1 MENTPAVRFSIPFES
16 RYLEKGCKLKIKKKN
31 NKQTNKIRRIEEE
44 RKELKTVN
52 ATYGIITK
60 CVLFLIVGI
69 INYTKGDNVHVT
81 DLT

>member
-1 MENTPAVRFSIPFES
+1 MENTPAVRFWIPFES
-16 RYLEKGCKLKIKKKN
+16 RYLEKGCKLKTKKKEQ
-31 NKQTNKIRRIEEE
+31 QTNKIRRIEEE